1 VEFLGQCYCQGLA
14 ARGFDL
20 DENEFQFAGFA
31 SQLEEKNGLA
41 DSAEPGQDPRS
52 FPLPRSPV
60 PGRAPGAG
68 FVEGL
73 PSAGKNR
80 WDPSGAGLER
90 VRYKIHN

>member
-1 VEFLGQCYCQGLA
+1 VEFPGQRYCQGLA
-14 ARGFDL
+14 ARGFDP
-20 DENEFQFAGFA
+20 DENEPQFAGFA
-31 SQLEEKNGLA
+31 SQLVEKNSLA

-52 FPLPRSPV
+52 FPLPGLRCLV
-60 PGRAPGAG
+60 EPGAE
-68 FVEGL
+68 FVEEL